1 MGWESSRLSP
11 SADSDTESYLL
22 ERGAEALSLTQE
34 SVPPLRLMR
43 TRFPR
48 RERSNEREAP
58 GQTVFVVA
66 CIAF

>member
-1 MGWESSRLSP
+1 MIP
-11 SADSDTESYLL
+11 NPIYLL

-34 SVPPLRLMR
+34 GVPPLRLMR

-58 GQTVFVVA
+58 GPPLLLPV
-66 CIAF
+66 